1 MGLTWHGLGPS
12 RAAFFGQSATW
23 ATNSPVRA
31 TFIVHPLQARTPRL
45 RPSGLPS
52 VGREPKGP
60 VSLHFFGVRLLC
72 SARQPPPS
80 TADSSRYRGELLCTY
95 FPSCFS
101 ALDMKQIPPKFS
113 YMLDA
118 RQGSGYVLVECKRPA
133 PKEWSKTAKRFK
145 ACDRLRAPQRG
156 AAMEPGH
163 ARIAAGHGTTI
174 SWDIARCPPIN
185 NKSPLTLQ

>member
-1 MGLTWHGLGPS
+1 MSGGTPFFCTDSEQVMGS
-12 RAAFFGQSATW
+12 S
-23 ATNSPVRA
+23 VRGA
-31 TFIVHPLQARTPRL
+31 GR
-45 RPSGLPS
+45 GLPRS
-52 VGREPKGP
+52 TAAALRA
-60 VSLHFFGVRLLC
+60 SLSRSQALKRFAVLLHSFGVRLLC

-163 ARIAAGHGTTI
+163 ARIAAGHGATI
-174 SWDIARCPPIN
+174 SWDIARCPSIN